1 MNYMDFLDAKTH
13 SANPGGFTPLWMPD
27 FLFDFQWHL
36 VEWAIRMGRAAIF
49 ADCGLGKTPMSLV
62 WSENVIRKTNKPVLI
77 LTPIAVGI
85 QTVAEGEKFGIEVH
99 RSSDGTVRPNITVT
113 NYERLHLFNPD
124 DFAGVVCDE
133 SSILKHFAGATQ
145 KAVTRFLGKVPYR
158 LLGTATAAPNDYIE
172 LGTSSE
178 ALGELG
184 YSDVLSRFF
193 VMDDKARYQMNAC
206 KDACAANHNYFA
218 KLSYRVAQTI
228 GQWRLKGHAEEPFW
242 RWVASWARACRK
254 PSDLGFADNGFILP
268 TLQEQ
273 HHIIEPHDPGEG
285 WLFTLPAIGLHEER
299 QERKRTLKERCEL
312 AARLA
317 AHHEPAII
325 WCHTNDE
332 GLLLA
337 KLIPDAIEVA
347 GRHSDDEKE
356 EAFTAFT
363 NQKIRALITKPKI
376 GAWGMNWQHCR
387 HVITFASHSY
397 EQFYQSI
404 RRCWRFGQV
413 HPVVVDVIATKGE
426 QYVIENMTRKARAM
440 DTMFAALVMHMR
452 DALVVDR
459 APYTL
464 KEEMPV
470 WLSAIK

>member
-1 MNYMDFLDAKTH
+1 
-13 SANPGGFTPLWMPD
+13 
-27 FLFDFQWHL
+27 
-36 VEWAIRMGRAAIF
+36 
-49 ADCGLGKTPMSLV
+49 
-62 WSENVIRKTNKPVLI
+62 
-77 LTPIAVGI
+77 
-85 QTVAEGEKFGIEVH
+85 
-99 RSSDGTVRPNITVT
+99 
-113 NYERLHLFNPD
+113 
-124 DFAGVVCDE
+124 
-133 SSILKHFAGATQ
+133 
-145 KAVTRFLGKVPYR
+145 
-158 LLGTATAAPNDYIE
+158 
-172 LGTSSE
+172 
-178 ALGELG
+178 
-184 YSDVLSRFF
+184 
-193 VMDDKARYQMNAC
+193 
-206 KDACAANHNYFA
+206 
-218 KLSYRVAQTI
+218 
-228 GQWRLKGHAEEPFW
+228 
-242 RWVASWARACRK
+242 
-254 PSDLGFADNGFILP
+254 
-268 TLQEQ
+268 
-273 HHIIEPHDPGEG
+273 
-285 WLFTLPAIGLHEER
+285 
-299 QERKRTLKERCEL
+299 L